1 MWKVALGMAVF
12 LQMGVARAE
21 GEAGDQSAVHVECP
35 PGSAGEDCTADEAV
49 VPAPPEAPAAPV
61 QAAVVAPTPTAF
73 ATVSFRN
80 DVGKKLRLV
89 EAHFTMDGRKLPVV
103 LNSAEPGKSYII
115 VSGAVNPGPHI
126 VTAQLTYRGDRAVF
140 SYMQGY
146 KLNVKSDQVLTA
158 PADQTVGFTV
168 VSHENKGM
176 NVPLERRVV
185 VTVENGASRK

>member
-12 LQMGVARAE
+12 LQTGVARAE

-49 VPAPPEAPAAPV
+49 VPAPPEAPA

-80 DVGKKLRLV
+80 DVG
-89 EAHFTMDGRKLPVV
+89 
-103 LNSAEPGKSYII
+103 
-115 VSGAVNPGPHI
+115 SGAVNPGPHI